1 MISYPFAKEPCVKQP
16 HSIYSASIVFVGVML
31 MGLVPGETDAQISD
45 QPVTP
50 FKLATFEAA
59 GKVRVGMAVQ
69 GRLMD
74 LQEANT
80 FVTRELGLV
89 SVSIPNEM
97 RALIEQYDAISNRMY
112 TIANYMGENNRV
124 TDNGLVFVFDE
135 DKISFKA
142 PIKYP
147 HNLLAAAANYKS
159 HAQEM
164 AGPSM
169 DAVSGAT
176 TTAAGGGQGGPP
188 GGGRGGGGFSAA
200 EVDID
205 GEDPHMFAKS
215 PRSCIIDPGEPFYIP
230 EGINIDWEAELAII
244 IAKPA
249 LNLTLEDAHDY
260 VFGYSIIYDVSRRG
274 GTGRRPAN
282 SMFPGVNW
290 FRGKSSDRA
299 APFGPYIVPKE
310 FIEGDNLRIT
320 TRVNGVTKQDGNSK
334 DMIYPEAHLIRF
346 LTSVLTLYPGDVI
359 ATGTP
364 DGVGSARN
372 PPEFLKP
379 GDVVE
384 IEIEGIGTLVTP
396 MEAESE

>member
-1 MISYPFAKEPCVKQP
+1 MAGNYMENGNLAQANPLNAFNKSSS
-16 HSIYSASIVFVGVML
+16 SIIGDGDV
-31 MGLVPGETDAQISD
+31 
-45 QPVTP
+45 
-50 FKLATFEAA
+50 
-59 GKVRVGMAVQ
+59 
-69 GRLMD
+69 
-74 LQEANT
+74 
-80 FVTRELGLV
+80 
-89 SVSIPNEM
+89 VSIP
-97 RALIEQYDAISNRMY
+97 AS
-112 TIANYMGENNRV
+112 
-124 TDNGLVFVFDE
+124 
-135 DKISFKA
+135 
-142 PIKYP
+142 
-147 HNLLAAAANYKS
+147 
-159 HAQEM
+159 
-164 AGPSM
+164 
-169 DAVSGAT
+169 
-176 TTAAGGGQGGPP
+176 
-188 GGGRGGGGFSAA
+188 
-200 EVDID
+200 
-205 GEDPHMFAKS
+205 DPRIFEH
-215 PRSCIIDPGEPFYIP
+215 
-230 EGINIDWEAELAII
+230 EAELAII

>member
-1 MISYPFAKEPCVKQP
+1 MKQ
-16 HSIYSASIVFVGVML
+16 IYSFLTAFVMFFGVMM
-31 MGLVPGETDAQISD
+31 MGLVPGKSEAQISD
-45 QPVTP
+45 QPDTP

-59 GKVRVGMAVQ
+59 GTVRVGMAVQ

-74 LQEANT
+74 LQEANAY
-80 FVTRELGLV
+80 VTKQLGLSAV
-89 SVSIPNEM
+89 STPNEM

-124 TDNGLVFVFDE
+124 ADKGLAFVFDE
-135 DKISFKA
+135 DEISFKA

-147 HNLLAAAANYKS
+147 YNLLAAAANYKS

-164 AGPSM
+164 ASPSV
-169 DAVSGAT
+169 DGLSGAT
-176 TTAAGGGQGGPP
+176 TAASGGGQGGPP
-188 GGGRGGGGFSAA
+188 GGGQGGGDGRGGGGFSAA

-205 GEDPHMFAKS
+205 NEDPHMFAKS

-249 LNLTLEDAHDY
+249 LNLTLEDARDY

-282 SMFPGVNW
+282 RMFPGVNW
-290 FRGKSSDRA
+290 FRGKSSDRG

-310 FIEGDNLRIT
+310 FIRGDNLRII